1 MNTTTGPPHP
11 HAPAHAC
18 FPEHDMTPD
27 LRHPATERSDAARNR
42 IRLLEAAA
50 RLVAERGPQC
60 VTMEAIAQEAGVGK
74 ATLFRR
80 FGDRN
85 GLLLLLMDDAE
96 AQFRQSCTAGPPPL
110 GPGAPADARLTA
122 FGCALIDRTAADSH
136 PGTALA
142 RQLALHSR
150 HMSATSQQFHRH
162 VESLLREAGVDG
174 DCDMLAH
181 ALLGFL
187 NIELLDHLRRAC
199 AVPAARLQA
208 AWTDLVQRV
217 VGSEPGRSRH
227 ESGLQ
232 TG

>member
-1 MNTTTGPPHP
+1 
-11 HAPAHAC
+11 
-18 FPEHDMTPD
+18 MTHD

-110 GPGAPADARLTA
+110 GPGAPARGSRKHASTRPASTVARTPREDRSICASSHVLGFRDGASRSRWCGRKVAGDETSPRFHGGAPASRAGAA
-122 FGCALIDRTAADSH
+122 FGQGLAGPCLPTR
-136 PGTALA
+136 PLA
-142 RQLALHSR
+142 R
-150 HMSATSQQFHRH
+150 
-162 VESLLREAGVDG
+162 
-174 DCDMLAH
+174 
-181 ALLGFL
+181 
-187 NIELLDHLRRAC
+187 C
-199 AVPAARLQA
+199 AVIGPR
-208 AWTDLVQRV
+208 RV
-217 VGSEPGRSRH
+217 PCRDSPPGRR
-227 ESGLQ
+227 ELPYRPLAVPWL
-232 TG
+232 